1 MNPSLTPTELIAI
14 LLSFIFYAIIIF
26 CINESPT
33 GCFPSYPHSGF
44 SPDCPTCAPAPNP
57 TN

>member
-14 LLSFIFYAIIIF
+14 LLSLIFYAIIIF

-33 GCFPSYPHSGF
+33 GF